1 MPYAHP
7 EALVGSDW
15 LAAQLADPHVR
26 VVDSSFKLPGITQ
39 EQFDQVNKHI
49 DPKGN
54 PPKGILFHASGAIDD
69 GWGVID
75 FWESRA
81 HFDSFF
87 GNHVAPAVQAS
98 GMEGPPPEIHEFP
111 VHEYFKS

>member
-1 MPYAHP
+1 MAI
-7 EALVGSDW
+7 GI
-15 LAAQLADPHVR
+15 R
-26 VVDSSFKLPGITQ
+26 FKLAGVTA
-39 EQFDQVNKHI
+39 EQFDAVNGRI
-49 DPKGN
+49 DPANNKPEGL
-54 PPKGILFHASGAIDD
+54 LFHASGPLDG

-111 VHEYFKS
+111 MHEYFKS

>member
-1 MPYAHP
+1 MAI
-7 EALVGSDW
+7 GIRFT
-15 LAAQLADPHVR
+15 LAGVTA
-26 VVDSSFKLPGITQ
+26 
-39 EQFDQVNKHI
+39 EQFDAVNDRI
-49 DPKGN
+49 DPATNKPEGL
-54 PPKGILFHASGAIDD
+54 LFHASGPVER

-87 GNHVAPAVQAS
+87 GKHVAPAVQAS

-111 VHEYFKS
+111 VHEYYKS

>member
-1 MPYAHP
+1 MAI
-7 EALVGSDW
+7 GI
-15 LAAQLADPHVR
+15 R
-26 VVDSSFKLPGITQ
+26 FKLAGVTA
-39 EQFDQVNKHI
+39 EQFDAVNGRI
-49 DPKGN
+49 DPANNKPEGL
-54 PPKGILFHASGAIDD
+54 LFHASGPLDG